1 MAQIDREIW
10 EARIDIR
17 TFPVPGQQALDSER
31 VSQPM
36 QLRST
41 TVAGGN
47 AEAPDEHSKGT
58 AEGSVMKRPALL
70 GNEERI

>member
-1 MAQIDREIW
+1 MAQVDGEIW
-10 EARIDIR
+10 EVGIDIR
-17 TFPVPGQQALDSER
+17 TFPVPRQQALDSER

-36 QLRST
+36 QLRSAA
-41 TVAGGN
+41 VASGN
-47 AEAPDEHSKGT
+47 AEASDEGSKGT